1 MSSKAVSINTVLEYI
16 DKLDSDDQQYLSEL
30 LHKRL
35 VDSKRAAIAKRAR
48 QTAKENERKGR
59 CKTGSVKDLLADLNG

>member
-1 MSSKAVSINTVLEYI
+1 MSSKAVSINTVLEYV

-35 VDSKRAAIAKRAR
+35 IDSKRAAIAKRAR
-48 QTAKENERKGR
+48 QGKENERKGR

>member
-1 MSSKAVSINTVLEYI
+1 MSSKAVSINTVPGYV

-35 VDSKRAAIAKRAR
+35 IDSKRAKIAKRAR
-48 QTAKENERKGR
+48 QAKENVRKGR
-59 CKTGSVKDLLADLNG
+59 CKTGSAKDLLSDLNG

>member
-1 MSSKAVSINTVLEYI
+1 MSIKAVSINTVLEYV

-35 VDSKRAAIAKRAR
+35 IDSKRAAIAKRAR
-48 QTAKENERKGR
+48 QARENVRKGR
-59 CKTGSVKDLLADLNG
+59 YKSGSAQDLLADLNG

>member
-1 MSSKAVSINTVLEYI
+1 MSSKALSINTVPGYV

-35 VDSKRAAIAKRAR
+35 IDSKRKALAKRTTQAE
-48 QTAKENERKGR
+48 ENVRKGR
-59 CKTGSVKDLLADLNG
+59 CTTGSANDLRSDLNG

>member
-1 MSSKAVSINTVLEYI
+1 MSSKAVSINTVLEYV

-35 VDSKRAAIAKRAR
+35 IDSKRAAIAKRAT
-48 QTAKENERKGR
+48 QAKENVRKGR
-59 CKTGSVKDLLADLNG
+59 CKTGSAKDLLADLNG

>member
-1 MSSKAVSINTVLEYI
+1 M

-35 VDSKRAAIAKRAR
+35 IDSKRAKIAKRAR
-48 QTAKENERKGR
+48 QAKENVRQGR
-59 CKTGSVKDLLADLNG
+59 YKSGSAKDLLSDLNG

>member
-1 MSSKAVSINTVLEYI
+1 MSSKAVSINTVLEYV

-35 VDSKRAAIAKRAR
+35 IDSKRAKIAKRAR
-48 QTAKENERKGR
+48 QAKENVRQGR
-59 CKTGSVKDLLADLNG
+59 YKSGSAKDLLSDLNG

>member
-1 MSSKAVSINTVLEYI
+1 MSSKAVSINTVPGYV

-35 VDSKRAAIAKRAR
+35 IDSKRAAIEARAKQAR
-48 QTAKENERKGR
+48 ENVRKGR
-59 CKTGSVKDLLADLNG
+59 CKSGSAKDLRSDLNG